1 MTMTEGGLTVP
12 GTVKVSLPAG
22 STPSSLSFG
31 NPPPPIRVNPS
42 PAGAVAQVLP
52 QKLILA
58 GVGGSPE
65 KMKLPPPSPVS
76 QAKSPSAKVTVLVV
90 VALGFW

>member
-1 MTMTEGGLTVP
+1 MIEGGLTVP
-12 GTVKVSLPAG
+12 GTVKLSLPAG
-22 STPSSLSFG
+22 STPASLSLG

-42 PAGAVAQVLP
+42 PAGVVAQVFP

-76 QAKSPSAKVTVLVV
+76 QANNPSASVTVLVV
-90 VALGFW
+90 VAPGFW